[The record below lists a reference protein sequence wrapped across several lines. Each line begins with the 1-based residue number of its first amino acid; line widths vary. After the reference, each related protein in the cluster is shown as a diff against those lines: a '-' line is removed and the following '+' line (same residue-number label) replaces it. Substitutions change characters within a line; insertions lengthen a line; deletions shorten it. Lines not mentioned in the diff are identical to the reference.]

1 MEAPIT
7 RPGRKMWPIIAAVVI
22 IVVAIVGVFAYI
34 YFTRNT
40 TSFVCNL
47 AVEGSCTITVQG
59 AGATFPAPL
68 IQNWTLTYHAL
79 YPNVTVNYNSVGS
92 TAGRQLITNKTVD
105 FGASDAPLTDAQIV
119 AAPGVILFPET
130 LGGVAVTYSLPAP
143 FPQNVN
149 VNFTGQV
156 LVMIYNGTITNWNDA
171 RLQSLNTA
179 TLPNVAISAVRRA
192 DGSGTTYAFKDYLA
206 HVDTWWSAHVAVD
219 TSATWPSSGP
229 SGQGNAGVAGQVA
242 NIPGAVGYV
251 DVIYAVKNSLGEGAV
266 QNRNG
271 FFVTP
276 TLQSIVYAAANET
289 VITSPTDLRQHIVNA
304 RGDQSY
310 AIATY
315 TYIMVYKEMS
325 TNSHTTQTG
334 AYALARFLWWIIGP
348 SGQAK
353 ASPLIYAPLPSNIV
367 NADENLLRSLT
378 WAGQQ
383 IITS

>member
-1 MEAPIT
+1 
-7 RPGRKMWPIIAAVVI
+7 MWPIIAAVVI
-22 IVVAIVGVFAYI
+22 IVVAIVGVFSYI

-40 TSFVCNL
+40 TSFICNR
-47 AVEGSCTITVQG
+47 AVEGSCTITIQG
-59 AGATFPAPL
+59 AGASFPAPL
-68 IQNWTLTYHAL
+68 IQNWTLTYHVL
-79 YPNVTVNYNSVGS
+79 YPNVTVNYSSVGS

-119 AAPGVILFPET
+119 AAPGLILFPET
-130 LGGVAVTYSLPAP
+130 LGGVAITYNLPAP

-156 LVMIYNGTITNWNDA
+156 LSMIYNGTITNWNDA

-179 TLPNVAISAVRRA
+179 TLPNLAISAVRRA

-242 NIPGAVGYV
+242 TIPGAIGYV
-251 DVIYAVKNSLGEGAV
+251 DVIYAFKISLPQGAV

-304 RGDQSY
+304 HGDQSY
-310 AIATY
+310 PIATY

-325 TNSHTTQTG
+325 TNSRTTQTA
-334 AYALARFLWWIIGP
+334 AYALAKFLWWIIGP

-353 ASPLIYAPLPSNIV
+353 APLLIYAPLPSNIV
-367 NADENLLRSLT
+367 AADQNLLKSLT

>member
-1 MEAPIT
+1 
-7 RPGRKMWPIIAAVVI
+7 
-22 IVVAIVGVFAYI
+22 
-34 YFTRNT
+34 
-40 TSFVCNL
+40 
-47 AVEGSCTITVQG
+47 
-59 AGATFPAPL
+59 
-68 IQNWTLTYHAL
+68 
-79 YPNVTVNYNSVGS
+79 
-92 TAGRQLITNKTVD
+92 
-105 FGASDAPLTDAQIV
+105 
-119 AAPGVILFPET
+119 
-130 LGGVAVTYSLPAP
+130 
-143 FPQNVN
+143 
-149 VNFTGQV
+149 
-156 LVMIYNGTITNWNDA
+156 
-171 RLQSLNTA
+171 
-179 TLPNVAISAVRRA
+179 
-192 DGSGTTYAFKDYLA
+192 
-206 HVDTWWSAHVAVD
+206 
-219 TSATWPSSGP
+219 
-229 SGQGNAGVAGQVA
+229 
-242 NIPGAVGYV
+242 
-251 DVIYAVKNSLGEGAV
+251 VIYAVKNSLGEGAV

-276 TLQSIVYAAANET
+276 TLQSIVYAASNET

-334 AYALARFLWWIIGP
+334 AYVLARFLWWIIGP